1 MLENSLYIIPAVLV
15 ILSQAVI
22 WRKQPS
28 YNSKDT
34 LIEGEYKSKQ
44 MLIVFI
50 ILCTIIILFTF
61 QFFFTLLPI
70 FNSKYTQTVVITIG
84 YVFVLNGVY
93 ISIKALKD
101 LGYSWTALAYY
112 RIKNN
117 QKLVKDG
124 IFKYSRHPIYMSII
138 LQCVGYELI
147 VNSWLF
153 LPMFIFLFLIMNNH
167 INKEE
172 ELLMKYYGKEYQIY
186 KNSTKKMFP
195 FIF

>member
-15 ILSQAVI
+15 ILSQTVI
-22 WRKQPS
+22 WRGQPIYS
-28 YNSKDT
+28 NKDT

-61 QFFFTLLPI
+61 QLFFTLLPI
-70 FNSKYTQTVVITIG
+70 FNNKHTQTVVITIG

-93 ISIKALKD
+93 ISIKAFKD

-112 RIKNN
+112 RIKKN
-117 QKLVKDG
+117 QKLVTNG

-147 VNSWLF
+147 INSWLF
-153 LPMFIFLFLIMNNH
+153 LPMFIFLFLIMNYH